1 MKMNDIVM
9 FFMLRL
15 ERNPL
20 IELVYKDVYSEEKI
34 NEKINENIKEIRN
47 KYNQTCVCVHVGIP
61 KMLKMVENNADI
73 VDAFDE
79 MIAFAKMPQVDVIIV
94 DEWHLMFMNTMTNI
108 DNNNYSYE
116 LYQKLLKVKMN
127 ELINALDDKKMI
139 FKTSQTE
146 HQRYVEPFLTAPTMG
161 RLKQINI
168 G

>member
-1 MKMNDIVM
+1 
-9 FFMLRL
+9 
-15 ERNPL
+15 
-20 IELVYKDVYSEEKI
+20 
-34 NEKINENIKEIRN
+34 
-47 KYNQTCVCVHVGIP
+47 
-61 KMLKMVENNADI
+61 MLKMVENNADI

-108 DNNNYSYE
+108 DNNNYSHE

-139 FKTSQTE
+139 FKTSQNE

>member
-1 MKMNDIVM
+1 MKMNDIVIFLM
-9 FFMLRL
+9 SRL
-15 ERNPL
+15 ERKPL
-20 IELVYKDVYSEEKI
+20 IELVYKDVYSEEEI
-34 NEKINENIKEIRN
+34 NGKINENIKEIRN
-47 KYNQTCVCVHVGIP
+47 KHNQTCVCVHVGIS

-79 MIAFAKMPQVDVIIV
+79 IIAFAKTPQVDVIIV
-94 DEWHLMFMNTMTNI
+94 DEWHLMFMNTMKNI
-108 DNNNYSYE
+108 DNNNYSHE

-139 FKTSQTE
+139 FKTSQIE
-146 HQRYVEPFLTAPTMG
+146 HQSYVEPFLTAPTMG

>member
-1 MKMNDIVM
+1 MNDIVM

-47 KYNQTCVCVHVGIP
+47 KHNQTCVCVHVGIS

-79 MIAFAKMPQVDVIIV
+79 IIAFAKMPQVDVIIV

-108 DNNNYSYE
+108 DNNNYSHE